1 MNTAQELRDI
11 EDAILEAGSA
21 QRTTQEAQRP
31 AQASL
36 HAPMAEP
43 IAIVGLSGFF
53 PGCQS
58 VDQFWQALDRDA
70 SLIEEIPPSRFDW
83 RTAGGRSRWGG
94 FIPDIAGFDPAFF
107 GIPPGE
113 AVTMDPR
120 QRLLLM
126 SAYQTLG
133 DAGYAP
139 RSLKR
144 SRTGVFVAIQDNEYL
159 KLLEAAGIDTGEWY
173 AQTSLLANRLSY
185 FFDFRG
191 ASEVVDAQCP
201 GAAVAIHRA
210 VSALRLGE
218 LDQALV
224 GAANLLL
231 TPEPFAL
238 LSESGQLS
246 PTDSVNSFGSRAQ
259 GHLRSEGVASV
270 LLKPL
275 SRALADND
283 HVYALIRS
291 TAVNYNGQGGAS
303 IAAPNLESHV
313 EVIKDCYRRASIDP
327 RHVRYIEAQG
337 MGNVLADL
345 VEWRAF
351 NRALGEL
358 AQQQRLTLEPGAC
371 RVSTVKPMMG
381 HMESASALG
390 ALFKVVR
397 SLESGVVHK
406 VAAFTDYHPEMEREG
421 EPCAI
426 AEQTAPW
433 LRTGGARLAGVHC
446 YGMGGIN
453 AHLLIEE
460 FEPVPRER
468 EPPRPALIV
477 LSARSEASLA
487 TMVREFLQHL
497 RENTDEQLGDIA
509 FTLQVGREELEHR
522 LAWVV
527 ASRQELIAR
536 LQTYLADPHPPAALA
551 VAKDELQELATR
563 WLKGGAVAWASLHEG
578 RHPKRVRLPVYPFDK
593 QPYWIGRERERA
605 GTRDI
610 KGSLVAMLGEAL
622 QLPPGAIDGARHL
635 YDFGIDSLL
644 GMKLLRGLARRFDIE
659 VQARDLIE
667 HPTIE
672 ALAAHLGRK
681 LPKQRNDVPGPSEN
695 AVLSEGQKGL
705 WALQQLAPAMS
716 AYNIPLCFHIAQ
728 PVDVGALKAAL
739 RRLLDE
745 HPMLASRFVEQGAS
759 LVREARRGAPVAF
772 EHEDIAGFDADRL
785 LARIASIV
793 RRPFDLAADVLVR
806 ARLLSRG
813 PRDHHLLITLHHIVF
828 DGGSFV
834 PVCRGL
840 FSAYQDI
847 LEGKA
852 AAAAAVED
860 LYPQFVAWERQML
873 AGAEGARHRAYWMG
887 QLTGSLPVM
896 SLFTDFPR
904 AASRPFAGQSHSV
917 RLDPVLSRRLRT
929 FARQQRMTLSTLFLA
944 LFKVVLHRYSGQDD
958 IVVGMAERG
967 RSQERFESAVGY
979 FINMLPIRTRD
990 VGSKPFADLLRE
1002 LQLTMA
1008 DALDHAAYPFA
1019 RMVRDLGIMPDDGIA
1034 PVFQVAFEYQNAFSN
1049 GDLLTFNR
1057 EFGEALGV
1065 TLMEEVGQEGEY
1077 ELVLEVREGA
1087 ADFLLNVKFNP
1098 TLFKSS
1104 TIAALAGH
1112 LMTAAEQAMAR
1123 PDRLSSELEVL
1134 PARERKLLIEDW
1146 NRTDTDYLKD
1156 QCVHQLFAQQV
1167 LRTPRAVALVCDEHQ
1182 LSYAELDARSTSL
1195 AKYLQRRGV
1204 LPEQIVAVCVERS
1217 LDMVVALLAVAKA
1230 GAAWLPLDPRFP
1242 AERLRFMLDDSRAS
1256 LVLTQSAIRP
1266 MLTDVAAISLDTEW
1280 DAVEERASG
1289 VDLREESD
1297 ASHLAY
1303 VIYTSG
1309 STGVP
1314 KGVMVEHRALTNF
1327 LCSMAKRP
1335 GLAAGDRL
1343 LAVTTYSFDIAALEL
1358 LLPLVRGGTCLIC
1371 PASRAG
1377 DADLLRQE
1385 IRQQRPT
1392 VMQATPSTWTMLFA
1406 SGWRNEERM
1415 KLLCGGEPLPPALKQ
1430 QFVASRSEAWNM
1442 FGPTETTIWSTVA
1455 SITGDDA
1462 EVSIGTPIANTQIHI
1477 LDRYGRLVPRG
1488 VPGEL
1493 CIGGDGLARG
1503 YLGNPALTAERF
1515 IANPFRPGTRLYRT
1529 GDLARWRE
1537 DGALEHLGRLD
1548 HQVKIRGH
1556 RVELEEIETRL
1567 DRHASVVQSVVV
1579 ARAQQGSQQLVAYYV
1594 AKGRPA
1600 TPVQLKEHLAR
1611 HLPDYMI
1618 PAFYVVLPELPLTAN
1633 GKTDRKALAARE
1645 PVVQRVV
1652 AAPVSDSRIEQ
1663 ALLGMWRTLLDIGS
1677 IDVDDRFFEL
1687 GGNSVTAVILARQ
1700 IGDRF
1705 GVEFR
1710 APDLFRYPTVRE
1722 IARLLA
1728 RPTAPRPAAA
1738 IPDVKERPR
1747 QGDGAPGYYRDS
1759 LAIVGI
1765 SCHLPG
1771 ARTPAQFWENLRQGK
1786 ESSTPLSLDELRRAG
1801 VSDEVLR
1808 DPNFVPLQYSMES
1821 KDLFDPAFFNIS
1833 PKNAVFMDPQFRV
1846 LLQHAWQAIEDAGY
1860 AAQSIPDTAV
1870 FMSASNGF
1878 YKTLLHTS
1886 GTVEPADEYAAWIA
1900 GQGGTIPTMV
1910 SYQLGFKGPSLSVH
1924 SNCSSSLVALYLAN
1938 QALQAGEARCAL
1950 VGAASLFPI
1959 PGAGHF
1965 HLPGMNLSSDG
1976 HCRTFDAAADGLV
1989 GGEGVAVVMLK
2000 KALDAIE
2007 DGDHIYALVRGVAV
2021 NNDGSDKAGFYA
2033 PSVAG
2038 QAAAIDKVLTATGI
2052 DPDSIGYVEAHGT
2065 GTRLGDPIEVMA
2077 LNEVYRRYTDRK
2089 QFCRIGSVKPNIGH
2103 LDTAAGLAGII
2114 KVALSLRHGEI
2125 PPSINYSTPNPDI
2138 DFASS
2143 AFSVADRLSPWPETG
2158 EPRRAAVSSFGI
2170 GGTNA
2175 HAVLEEY
2182 RAGEKATTGSEQL
2195 IVLSARTEEQLKTY
2209 ASRLLEHVRGAD
2221 GAQLD
2226 LQDMAFT
2233 LQTGRKP
2240 MAWRAVFQ
2248 ARTLDEIA
2256 GQLERF
2262 VAGVA
2267 AEGCFRGHV
2276 RPAGEAAPVAD
2287 KEDADHLVARWL
2299 SNGRL
2304 DKLAM
2309 AWAGGLEFDW
2319 SVLHRDGDARRI
2331 SLPTYP
2337 FAEERYWVEAGSPMV
2352 RASTNLLLAYPVW
2365 KHRPVEAASPPVYER
2380 RVRLEPKPS
2389 GATPPERYRSLC
2401 VQVFEALKPAV
2412 SELGVRTLFQVVYPG
2427 GEERSL
2433 YAGLAGLLK
2442 TARLENPGVV
2452 AQLIEA
2458 DAGDAAARLDENAR
2472 CPDDVDIRYEGRQ
2485 RLVLEWEMLPDTATP
2500 NAPWKEGGVYLL
2512 TGGVGAL
2519 ALIFAEEIAR
2529 QVSSATLVLA
2539 HRSDLAARW
2548 SARIDA
2554 LRSKGVAV
2562 VLRKCDLSRK
2572 DEVDAL
2578 VAEIVAAHG
2587 TIDGILHCAG
2597 MVRDNWI
2604 LKKPV
2609 AELETVLAAKVDG
2622 VVNLDRAAR
2631 DLDLDFFVSFSSA
2644 ATVHGSAGQADYCAA
2659 NAFLDA
2665 FTGHDGRA
2673 ITIDWPLWRDGGMR
2687 PDAASEQAMR
2697 EVTGLVPLSTSSG
2710 IQAFYRSLASG
2721 RARVLVLEGDSD
2733 AIPRWLAPGISPTVA
2748 TAGPET
2754 LSAGTIE
2761 SLKRL
2766 IAQAIRMPAERID
2779 PSEPLGTYGID
2790 SIAIV
2795 RLNQQ
2800 LEKIF
2805 GRLPKTLF
2813 FQFQTIEALVG
2824 YLLKHHGDGCAAWAG
2839 QDAVAPPMVMTP
2851 VARAVAPVVPA
2862 DDPIAIIGIAGRYP
2876 QADTLDAFWENL
2888 KAGRDCIGEIPPDR
2902 WPMDG
2907 FFEADPK
2914 KAAASGRSYSRWGGF
2929 LDDFADFDPLFF
2941 NISPKEA
2948 LAIDPQERLFLQCA
2962 WHALEDAGYTR
2973 DSLQELN
2980 RRNVGVFV
2988 GVTKTGF
2995 ELHGP
3000 ELWRQG
3006 KLTFPHTS
3014 FSSVANRVS
3023 YCLNLRGPSMPID
3036 TMCSASLTAIHE
3048 ACQHIRHGDCDMA
3061 IAGGVNLYLHPSS
3074 YVGLC
3079 SVYMLSKDGQCRSF
3093 GEGGNGFVPGEG
3105 VGAVLLKRLS
3115 QAVRDGDRIHA
3126 VVRASSV
3133 NHGGKT
3139 NGYTVPNPTAQAE
3152 LIAGCLRKAG
3162 IDAGSIGYVEAHGTG
3177 TELGDPIEVAGLTE
3191 AFRHDTNDNGFCALG
3206 SVKSNIGHLEAAAG
3220 IAGLTKIVLQ
3230 MRHAEIAPSL
3240 HARVLNPNIDFTDT
3254 PFVVQQELGPWR
3266 QGAEPRRAG
3275 LSSFGAGGANAH
3287 VVVEEYIAPE
3297 AHQPTREGP
3306 ALIVLSARTG
3316 ERLKQVAVDLLQ
3328 FLEREALPLHDI
3340 AYTLQVGREAFR
3352 ERLGVVA
3359 SSSAELKQKLAQF
3372 IERGGA
3378 PASDDRL
3385 LDRWMKGETV
3395 DWSALYPGEKPR
3407 RVGLPGYP
3415 FARQRL
3421 WFDDQPLSAPVPAD
3435 LLLLHPVWEAV
3446 AVGRETLPTTG
3457 AKVAI
3462 VGGTLE
3468 LQQAIRQDFPDA
3480 VVADESTLGTFG
3492 RLDHVVWIASR
3503 SDVLSLFRLI
3513 KALLAHDY
3521 GAREFGLT
3529 VITTQALE
3537 VYDLDP
3543 NDATQAAVHGLA
3555 GSLARE
3561 YPGWQVRALD
3571 VAADAPWPVPGMWG
3585 VAPLRGESHAWRGE
3599 WLRQKL
3605 VRIPSLP
3612 RSAEAYRHGGV
3623 YVVVGGAGALGEVW
3637 TRMMVRDHQARVVWL
3652 GRSPLHSTIQA
3663 KLDALGSLGPRPD
3676 YIQADARDVAAMA
3689 GALRSIKAK
3698 HGAIHGLIVSTLGP
3712 YDQGLAQMSEALFR
3726 DILSSKRDVAL
3737 CVADCFRDEPLDFIA
3752 YFSSMVA
3759 FGRPAG
3765 MAAYASACVFNDV
3778 FAHQLAR
3785 ERSGT
3790 VKVIDWGYWDAGG
3803 GGRISGALKSLV
3815 EHRGVQPIEAAQGLE
3830 ALEAALGAPFVQL
3843 AVTRTSKPDLVETYD
3858 GEEQVTLAPPSS
3870 GSCIDALVAWRPSE
3884 TVPKPGDA
3892 ADELN
3897 GWIARLLHAQ
3907 LKRVGQGARLAKYD
3921 RWWDESRNVLRQY
3934 GLNPDSAAAD
3944 ANDVWMGWRARKSY
3958 FLDHPE
3964 TRTLAVLVEDC
3975 LRELPGILSGHTLVT
3990 DILFPN
3996 GSMEKIEGLYKDNAV
4011 CDYFNSIVAGA
4022 VETYIARRVQDDP
4035 AARIRL
4041 IEIGAGTGGTT
4052 STILP
4057 RLKRWQRHIAEYCFT
4072 DLSRSF
4078 FNHARRRYG
4087 DDYPYLDYRLYDIE
4101 RPLAEQGIAVG
4112 TYDIAIATNVLH
4124 ATRRMRNTL
4133 RNAKAALSRNG
4144 LLILNEISDKTVFAS
4159 VLFGLIDGWSLAE
4172 DEQWRIP
4179 GSPGLYPAS
4188 WRSLLLQEGFTS
4200 VLFPAEPAHA
4210 LGQQIVVAESDGVIR
4225 QRVSARSP
4233 EPQPAPV
4240 VEVAPAGADED
4251 VQGAILDA
4259 LASSLSIDREA
4270 IELDVAFSDYG
4281 VDSILGV
4288 GFVQQVN
4295 KALGLALATTV
4306 LFDHSTVARLVR
4318 HIGVEH
4324 RPAIASNREP
4334 VPAPLPSSTDGI
4346 AVIGMSG
4353 QFPGAR
4359 NVEEFWRNMVGDV
4372 DPVVEL
4378 PERYLERQAFSP
4390 QKQPGKSYCKWGGI
4404 LETRDCF
4411 DPMFF
4416 NISPREAESMNPHQ
4430 RLILL
4435 ESWKALEDA
4444 GYNPK
4449 SLARSRTGV
4458 FVGCEPSA
4466 YVHETFT
4473 GASDAIVASRLSY
4486 FLDLNGPA
4494 FVVNTGCSS
4503 SGVALHLACE
4513 ALRNNEADLALAGGA
4528 FAVMGQTILVGLSQT
4543 EMLSRGGRCRSFDA
4557 DADGMVMSE
4566 GVGMVALKR
4575 LDQALADGDAI
4586 HGVIRASGT
4595 NQDGASNGITA
4606 PSGTAQQQLI
4616 ADVYRRHGIDP
4627 ERISYVE
4634 AHGTGTRLGDPVEA
4648 NALVKA
4654 FRQFTSKTGYCAVGS
4669 SKSHIGHTSAN
4680 AGVAGLIS
4688 ILLSLKHH
4696 RLPALRHFK
4705 TLNPLIEFEGS
4716 PFYPNTTLSD
4726 WRSTDGQ
4733 PLMAALNSFGHSGT
4747 NVHLV
4752 VEEYVGVGVARPA
4765 AADRPELIVVSA
4777 KDGERLPE
4785 ALGNLR
4791 AFICTTTASLA
4802 DIAYTLQA
4810 GREALEHRAAFVVRN
4825 LPELDRLLTSVLSG
4839 DPSSGDAWTGHV
4851 GPRRKPAAALTAN
4864 RRSLGELAAAW
4875 VQGADIDWASLA
4887 RTDKPRRLHVPTYP
4901 FAQERYWKPNGQAVS
4916 STAALLHPVVHR
4928 NVSTWGGLVFESCF
4942 TGDEFFFADHLVQG
4956 EKVLPGVVYLEM
4968 VRAALAHALGRG
4980 SQFEPVR
4987 FENIVWIAPLSPS
5000 TVTVAFEAPRAGAI
5014 AYRIS
5019 SPAGLHHQGLVRE
5032 APPVASPPL
5041 DLARLRSA
5049 IGRSVGAE
5057 TCYAALSN
5065 AGVQHGQ
5072 VFKALRAVHVGNGQV
5087 LAKLEVAEPD
5097 KAYVLH
5103 PALMDAALQATIALA
5118 LDVPGDRPVLLPFTL
5133 DALDVLGPCESVMWA
5148 WSRPGNGPE
5157 ALDIDLCTE
5166 AGEVRVRLSR
5176 LTSRAVSSKRS
5187 STDVTHFDGSEF
5199 FLKDH
5204 GGMLPAAVYL
5214 EMARAAAARQGGV
5227 VSALTNIVWPTPMMV
5242 GSEGGDL
5249 STSLRPDG
5257 AFSMTCGT
5265 TVHCQGR
5272 AIFDEAGASSGARDI
5287 PAIQARCRTVLDKAA
5302 CDALLRSTHGPSLLS
5317 IEHLRHNAD
5326 EALALLE
5333 LTVEQGDFHL
5343 PPSLLNG
5350 AILASVVWTLTGR
5363 PGADLPLPFSLDA
5376 LRISGR
5382 LPPRLYAHVR
5392 RVSSA
5397 AAREVVDTDLLDLD
5411 GRCVASL
5418 ERFTI
5423 LFKEASEGTVF
5434 AIPTWVNR
5442 PLTDVAV
5449 PMAAPT
5455 LVLAERDD
5463 ELQKAT
5469 LAKWP
5474 DASIE
5479 VLRGPDTQGN
5489 LLHLFERCK
5498 TAAMGPLLLLIPDGP
5513 QTAFHNGLVGL
5524 LKTLR
5529 LEQPRT
5535 AAKAIRNARLV
5546 SQIAAEMAPSDDV
5559 EIRYDNDGRRHVRTL
5574 SEIVLADA
5582 ASAFQP
5588 GDVVWITG
5596 GLGGIGRVVARHLGL
5611 AREARLILS
5620 GRSSLDADGQR
5631 FIDGLR
5637 RDGVEVMYL
5646 QVDVAEVPAV
5656 KAAVGEIERRFGRL
5670 QGIVHGAGTI
5680 EDDYIANKTA
5690 DQVERV
5696 LRPKVAGTL
5705 ALDDATRHLKPRY
5718 FILFSSIAG
5727 VRGNLGQADYAGAN
5741 AFLDGFAQWR
5751 NENVGRTISINW
5763 PLWRDGGMRMGAASE
5778 ELMRQATGMVAM
5790 DAESGARA
5798 LEQCLASDRAQVL
5811 VAYGDVARIRGRL
5824 LTSPEPSPRVVPDG
5838 SPDDD
5843 LRSRLASSVRAE
5855 LVRLVAE
5862 VQRIPPEKVSLQR
5875 DLSDYGFDSISF
5887 TEFANALNRT
5897 YALTLMP
5904 TLFFEIPDL
5913 EALADHLI
5921 AHHPRALLKKYAL
5934 AASAVVATPAKK
5946 LAPVA
5951 VPSQAIDGDAIA
5963 VIGMAGKFPGAAD
5976 PDELW
5981 RQLEANRDLIGE
5993 VPVNRWDWRE
6003 IYGDPHTEPG
6013 KTRVKWGGFVADA
6026 DCFDAAF
6033 FGISPAEA
6041 EAMDPQLRL
6050 FLETVWSALE
6060 DAGYPASA
6068 LSGSRTGVFAGVATA
6083 DYKELLAEARRNG
6096 VATSPAEPFPFMVA
6110 NRVSYQFNFHGP
6122 SEVVDTACSS
6132 SLIAVHRAIESLR
6145 HGNCDVA
6152 LAGGVNV
6159 MASPRI
6165 TIASSQAGMLSED
6178 GRCMTFD
6185 QRANGY
6191 VRSEGVAVLMLKP
6204 LGKAQVDGDRILGV
6218 IRASGENHGGRA
6230 ASPTAPNA
6238 AAQKQ
6243 LLVDV
6248 YSRAGIDP
6256 ATIGYIEAHGTGT
6269 SLGDPVEVNGLKAA
6283 FAELYRL
6290 RGLEIG
6296 PVHCALGSVKANIG
6310 HLEAAAGAAGLIKVL
6325 LMLRHRRIPGNP
6337 QLRTPNPYLQL
6348 DGTPF
6353 HLVTETGDWAEGATP
6368 RRAGVSSFGVGGS
6381 NAHVVVE
6388 EYLSPAST
6396 PTKPSPVLIVLSAKD
6411 EQRLRDQAGRLGRFI
6426 ADNRQTASLADLAYT
6441 LQIGREP
6448 MPCRLAFLATSLEE
6462 VVQGLLRAEVMRHD
6476 DGLQE
6481 LSADEDMAATFDAW
6495 IAKGKHDKLLDAWLK
6510 GFRFDWARLHGDAR
6524 PVRIGLPTYPFARER
6539 HWVPVGERIAAP
6551 KIPSDLRILQEVW
6564 SEESL
6569 AQGSG
6574 TAIETLLCIT
6584 SDREHRQAIARW
6596 AAEGGDRP
6604 RVIFEHAAGDARA
6617 DAVLYLQ
6624 PLADPTA
6631 IADSFRIV
6639 DLLQQRPR
6647 KLILS
6652 GVHANEVERCHLDSW
6667 IGFGRSLGLVLPDAE
6682 VAVVFRDGAS
6692 FAIDD
6697 WMRTLWAELQAPQLQ
6712 SAWYREGARLV
6723 TRTQEIDLPA
6733 DIGERPLR
6741 QGGVYLITG
6750 GCGGLGMICAEHLA
6764 RTYAAKLLLTG
6775 RSAPDDEIESK
6786 LRGLRELGGEAL
6798 YVPADVTDE
6807 TAMREAV
6814 RRARAWGR
6822 LDGVL
6827 HVSGIS
6833 GAASVLKAEAAG
6845 FKEVLAAKVEGTL
6858 VLERVLDRLD
6868 LDFVCY
6874 FSSSSAILGDFGSCD
6889 YAVANR
6895 FQTAYARGANR
6906 RIAINWPLWQGGG
6919 RGVGDAEQTR
6929 LYLESSGQRALT
6941 SSEGTRL
6948 FERLLAAGG
6957 SQYLVLTG
6965 AAPRPVPAAGDAS
6978 LEECVGRDLKQ
6989 EIHRL
6994 LKTRPEEI
7002 LPRRNFVDFGFDSI
7016 SLAEFSRVLSRFYA
7030 LEISPS
7036 VFFSHSTLQR
7046 LTTYFITEHRGAMES
7061 FYARHDTPAAPLAVP
7076 PAVAHA
7082 DPDEPIAIVGMSG
7095 RFPKARNVGELW
7107 QLLAEGVDAV
7117 EEIPSDRFDWRRYAD
7132 KTSSRWGGFI
7142 PGIAEFDP
7150 LFFEISPLEAER
7162 MDPRQRHLL
7171 QEAWL
7176 ALEDAGY
7183 GAAEIARQRIGMFV
7197 GVEEGSDYQRRQTE
7211 VSLTSTHN
7219 GVLASR
7225 LAYFLDLK
7233 GPVMAINT
7241 ACSSGLVAAHT
7252 ACQSLRQGEC
7262 DTAIAAGVNL
7272 MVAPEAYVGMTQ
7284 AGMLSPDG
7292 KCYVFDKR
7300 ANGMVPGEAVAVV
7313 VLKRL
7318 SRALADGDPIHAVIR
7333 GSGINYDGRTN
7344 GITAPSGASQTEL
7357 LRDVLARSRLD
7368 ARDIDY
7374 IVTHGTGTR
7383 LGDPVEINALYD
7395 AFKPGNDRQGY
7406 CALTSIKSNLGHTFA
7421 ASGLVSLIGL
7431 VQAMRHRTI
7440 PASLHCEQESDYIR
7454 WKESPFYVNKRAK
7467 PWVKEAGEPRIG
7479 AVSAF
7484 GISGTNAH
7492 MVVQE
7497 HVPEP
7502 GRNEGPT
7509 GAPCLLVLSARS
7521 ANALQ
7526 ERIAQTIA
7534 FLQSLEAAQLD
7545 LASVSHTLLQGRYH
7559 FEHRSAVVA
7568 RSLDEAVEAWRG
7580 SLDRRGMVGQEFTG
7594 EATVRRE
7601 IEALAREVS
7610 SAETLQTLADHY
7622 CQGYDI
7628 PWQGTSP
7635 RRVSLPGY
7643 PFSRK
7648 RYWLDDRT
7656 EAPQVRTV
7664 SAFSYPEMARA
7675 AAEKALGQ
7683 RVTALG
7689 NMVWGPPAQSS
7700 SPLSV
7705 RLHRADGD
7713 IAYSVG
7719 PEDSEGAC
7727 FHLGEIVVGPVAV
7740 DRPYPAGKAEVSTL
7754 IVPTTEQGAGVLFAP
7769 SLVEAAWRVAGGAL
7783 LPFALRRIESC
7794 APLPAQVTLHLMRKE
7809 GAAPGQRTV
7818 DMIFLDAEGRVCLRL
7833 LDFTGASREQ
7843 LIDLAV
7849 WG

>member
-11 EDAILEAGSA
+11 EEAILEAGAA

-31 AQASL
+31 AQAPL
-36 HAPMAEP
+36 HAPAAEP

-83 RTAGGRSRWGG
+83 RNGAGRSRWGG

-113 AVTMDPR
+113 AITMDPR

-210 VSALRLGE
+210 VNALRLGE

-246 PTDSVNSFGSRAQ
+246 PTSSVGSFGSRAQ

-313 EVIKDCYRRASIDP
+313 EVIKDCYRRAGIDP

-358 AQQQRLTLEPGAC
+358 AQQERLTLEPGAC

-397 SLESGVVHK
+397 SLKSGVVHK
-406 VAAFTDYHPEMEREG
+406 VADFTDYHPDMEREG

-433 LRTGGARLAGVHC
+433 PRIDGPRLAGVHC

-453 AHLLIEE
+453 AHLLVEE
-460 FEPVPRER
+460 FEPALRER
-468 EPPRPALIV
+468 KQPRPALIV

-487 TMVREFLQHL
+487 AMVRELHQHL
-497 RENTDEQLGDIA
+497 RENTEEQLGDIA

-527 ASRQELIAR
+527 ASRQELQGK
-536 LQTYLADPHPPAALA
+536 LENYLAGPRPPAALA
-551 VAKDELQELATR
+551 GGKNELQELATH
-563 WLKGGAVAWASLHEG
+563 WLEGGAVAWASLHEG
-578 RHPKRVRLPVYPFDK
+578 RHPKRVRLPAYPFDK
-593 QPYWIGRERERA
+593 QPYWIGGDRPSA

-610 KGSLVAMLGEAL
+610 EGSLVAMLGEAL
-622 QLPPGAIDGARHL
+622 QLAPGAIDCKRHL

-644 GMKLLRGLARRFDIE
+644 GMKLLRGLARRFDVE
-659 VQARDLIE
+659 VQARDLVE

-681 LPKQRNDVPGPSEN
+681 LPRQRSEGT
-695 AVLSEGQKGL
+695 APVESMALSEGQQGL
-705 WALQQLAPAMS
+705 WALQQLAPDMS

-728 PVDVGALKAAL
+728 PVDIAAL
-739 RRLLDE
+739 TAALHRLLDE
-745 HPMLASRFVEQGAS
+745 HPLLASRFVEQGAA
-759 LVREARRGAPVAF
+759 LARETRRNALIAF
-772 EHEDIAGFDADRL
+772 EHQDVAGFDVDRL
-785 LARIASIV
+785 HAHIASIA
-793 RRPFDLAADVLVR
+793 RKPFDLATDLPIR
-806 ARLLSRG
+806 AHLLSSG
-813 PRDHHLLITLHHIVF
+813 LRDHRLLITLHHIVF
-828 DGGSFV
+828 DGGSFL
-834 PVCRGL
+834 PVCRSL
-840 FSAYQDI
+840 FSAYREI
-847 LEGKA
+847 REGKA
-852 AAAAAVED
+852 SAAAVED

-873 AGAEGARHRAYWMG
+873 AGGEGARHRAYWMG
-887 QLTGSLPVM
+887 QLAGPLPVT
-896 SLFTDFPR
+896 SLFADFPR

-944 LFKVVLHRYSGQDD
+944 LFKVVLHRHSGEDD
-958 IVVGMAERG
+958 IIVGMAERG

-990 VGSKPFADLLRE
+990 VGSKPFAGLLRE

-1008 DALDHAAYPFA
+1008 DALDHEAYPFP

-1049 GDLLTFNR
+1049 GDLLAFNR

-1087 ADFLLNVKFNP
+1087 DDFLLNIKFNP

-1104 TIAALAGH
+1104 TISALAGH
-1112 LMTAAEQAMAR
+1112 LMTAAEQAMAE
-1123 PDRLSSELEVL
+1123 PDRLSSELDL
-1134 PARERKLLIEDW
+1134 IPARERKLLLEDW
-1146 NRTDTDYLKD
+1146 NRTGADYPKD
-1156 QCVHQLFAQQV
+1156 QCVHQLFAQQI
-1167 LRTPRAVALVCDEHQ
+1167 LRTPQAVAVVCDGQE

-1195 AKYLQRRGV
+1195 ANYLQHRGV
-1204 LPEQIVAVCVERS
+1204 QPEQIVAICVERS
-1217 LDMVVALLAVAKA
+1217 LEMVVALLAVAKA
-1230 GAAWLPLDPRFP
+1230 GAAWLPLDPQFP
-1242 AERLRFMLDDSRAS
+1242 AERLRFMLDDSRTS

-1280 DAVEERASG
+1280 DAIEERASG
-1289 VDLREESD
+1289 VDLRVQAN

-1314 KGVMVEHRALTNF
+1314 KGVMVEHRGLTNF

-1335 GLAAGDRL
+1335 GFTAGDRL

-1371 PASRAG
+1371 PTDRAG
-1377 DADLLRQE
+1377 DADLLRKE
-1385 IRQQRPT
+1385 IRQLRPT
-1392 VMQATPSTWTMLFA
+1392 IMQATPSTWTMLFA

-1430 QFVASRSEAWNM
+1430 QFVASGSEAWNM
-1442 FGPTETTIWSTVA
+1442 FGPTETTIWSTIAPVT
-1455 SITGDDA
+1455 SGDA
-1462 EVSIGTPIANTQIHI
+1462 GVSIGTPIANTRIHI
-1477 LDRYGRLVPRG
+1477 LDRFGRLAPLG

-1503 YLGNPALTAERF
+1503 YLGNPALTAEKF
-1515 IANPFRPGTRLYRT
+1515 IANPFEPGTRLYRT

-1537 DGALEHLGRLD
+1537 EGALEHLGRLD

-1556 RVELEEIETRL
+1556 RVELEEIETWL

-1579 ARAQQGSQQLVAYYV
+1579 SRAQQGSQQLVAYYV
-1594 AKGRPA
+1594 ARTRPA
-1600 TPVQLKEHLAR
+1600 TPQQLKEHLTP

-1618 PAFYVVLPELPLTAN
+1618 PALYVALPELPLTAN

-1645 PVVQRVV
+1645 PVVQRVE

-1663 ALLGMWRTLLDIGS
+1663 ELLAMWRTLLEVGS
-1677 IDVDDRFFEL
+1677 LGVDDRFFEL

-1710 APDLFRYPTVRE
+1710 APDLFKYPTVRE
-1722 IARLLA
+1722 VARLVA
-1728 RPTAPRPAAA
+1728 QPAMPRPVAVAPEA
-1738 IPDVKERPR
+1738 KERPR
-1747 QGDGAPGYYRDS
+1747 QAGGTPDYYRDS

-1771 ARTPAQFWENLRQGK
+1771 ARTPAQFWENLRQGR

-1801 VSDEVLR
+1801 VSDEVLN
-1808 DPNFVPLQYSMES
+1808 DPNFVPLQYSMDG

-1878 YKTLLHTS
+1878 YKTLLHNS
-1886 GTVEPADEYAAWIA
+1886 GKVDAADEYAAWIA

-1938 QALQAGEARCAL
+1938 QALRAGEARCAL

-1989 GGEGVAVVMLK
+1989 GGEGVAVVMVK

-2033 PSVAG
+2033 PSVTG

-2052 DPDSIGYVEAHGT
+2052 DPESIGYVEAHGT

-2103 LDTAAGLAGII
+2103 LDTAAGLAGLI

-2143 AFSVADRLSPWPETG
+2143 AFSVVDRLSPWPETG
-2158 EPRRAAVSSFGI
+2158 EPRRAALSSFGI

-2182 RAGEKATTGSEQL
+2182 RAGQNVRTESEQL
-2195 IVLSARTEEQLKTY
+2195 IVLSALTEDQLKVH
-2209 ASRLLEHVRGAD
+2209 AGRLLEHVRGVDRAR
-2221 GAQLD
+2221 LD
-2226 LQDMAFT
+2226 LRDMAFT

-2240 MAWRAVFQ
+2240 MAWRAAFQ
-2248 ARTLDEIA
+2248 ASTLDELA
-2256 GQLERF
+2256 SQLERF
-2262 VAGVA
+2262 ASGVAG
-2267 AEGCFRGHV
+2267 EGCVKGHV
-2276 RPAGEAAPVAD
+2276 RPAGESAPVAD
-2287 KEDADHLVARWL
+2287 REDADHLVARWL

-2304 DKLAM
+2304 DKLAT
-2309 AWAGGLEFDW
+2309 AWVGGLEFDW
-2319 SVLHRDGDARRI
+2319 STLHRDGDARRV

-2337 FAEERYWVEAGSPMV
+2337 FAEERYWVEAGTPVV
-2352 RASTNLLLAYPVW
+2352 RASTNLLLAHPVW
-2365 KHRPVEAASPPVYER
+2365 KHRPVETASPPVYGR

-2389 GATPPERYRSLC
+2389 GATQAERYRSLC
-2401 VQVFEALKPAV
+2401 VQVFEALKPIVA
-2412 SELGVRTLFQVVYPG
+2412 ELGVRTLFQVVYPG

-2452 AQLIEA
+2452 AQLIETAA
-2458 DAGDAAARLDENAR
+2458 DDIAATLDENAR
-2472 CPDDVDIRYEGRQ
+2472 CPDDIEIRYDGRQ
-2485 RLVLEWEMLPDTATP
+2485 RMVPEWETLPDTAVPGT
-2500 NAPWKEGGVYLL
+2500 PWKEGGVYLL
-2512 TGGVGAL
+2512 TGGAGAL
-2519 ALIFAEEIAR
+2519 GLIFAEEIAR
-2529 QVSSATLVLA
+2529 QVSRATLVLA
-2539 HRSDLAARW
+2539 HRSDLTARQ

-2554 LRSKGVAV
+2554 LRSKGVV
-2562 VLRKCDLSRK
+2562 VVARKCDVSRQ

-2578 VAEIVAAHG
+2578 VAEIVAAHR
-2587 TIDGILHCAG
+2587 TINGILHCAG
-2597 MVRDNWI
+2597 IVCDNWI
-2604 LKKPV
+2604 LKKTVP
-2609 AELETVLAAKVDG
+2609 ELKTVLAAKVDG
-2622 VVNLDRAAR
+2622 AVNLDRATR
-2631 DLDLDFFVSFSSA
+2631 VLDLDFFVAFSSA

-2659 NAFLDA
+2659 NAFLDE
-2665 FTGHDGRA
+2665 FTGYRGRA
-2673 ITIDWPLWRDGGMR
+2673 ITIGWPLWRDGGMR

-2697 EVTGLVPLSTSSG
+2697 EATGLMPLPTSSG
-2710 IQAFYRSLASG
+2710 MQAFYRSLASG
-2721 RARVLVLEGDSD
+2721 RARTLVLEGDSD
-2733 AIPRWLAPGISPTVA
+2733 AIRRWLMPSATPTVE
-2748 TAGPET
+2748 TSGPEILRT
-2754 LSAGTIE
+2754 ATTE
-2761 SLKRL
+2761 NLKGL
-2766 IAQAIRMPAERID
+2766 IAQAIRMPVERID
-2779 PSEPLGTYGID
+2779 PLEPLGTYGID

-2824 YLLKHHGDGCAAWAG
+2824 YLLQHHGDGCAAWTG
-2839 QDAVAPPMVMTP
+2839 QAADAPPVVVTSF
-2851 VARAVAPVVPA
+2851 ARAIAPPVST

-2876 QADTLDAFWENL
+2876 QADTLDAFWDNL
-2888 KAGRDCIGEIPPDR
+2888 KAGRDCIGEIPSDR
-2902 WPMDG
+2902 WAMDG
-2907 FFEADPK
+2907 FFEADAK
-2914 KAAASGRSYSRWGGF
+2914 KAAATGRSYSRWGGF
-2929 LDDFADFDPLFF
+2929 LDGFAEFDPLFF

-3079 SVYMLSKDGQCRSF
+3079 SVFMLSKDGQCRSF

-3105 VGAVLLKRLS
+3105 VGAILLKRLS
-3115 QAVRDGDRIHA
+3115 HAVRDGDRIHA
-3126 VVRASSV
+3126 VIRASSV

-3152 LIAGCLRKAG
+3152 LITDCLRKAG
-3162 IDAGSIGYVEAHGTG
+3162 IEASSIGYVEAHGTG

-3191 AFRHDTNDNGFCALG
+3191 AFRHDTSNNGFCVLG

-3230 MRHAEIAPSL
+3230 MRHGVIAPSL
-3240 HARVLNPNIDFTDT
+3240 HARTLNPNIDFADT

-3287 VVVEEYIAPE
+3287 VVIEEYVASEVRYPSREE
-3297 AHQPTREGP
+3297 A

-3316 ERLKQVAVDLLQ
+3316 ERLKQVAVDLLK
-3328 FLEREALPLHDI
+3328 FLERDTLPLHDI

-3352 ERLGVVA
+3352 ERLGFVA
-3359 SSSAELKQKLAQF
+3359 SSLAELKQKLTQF
-3372 IERGGA
+3372 VEREAA
-3378 PASDDRL
+3378 PASGDKF
-3385 LDRWMKGETV
+3385 LDRWVKGESV

-3421 WFDDQPLSAPVPAD
+3421 WVDDQLQLQPAPAD
-3435 LLLLHPVWEAV
+3435 LLLMRPVWDAV
-3446 AVGRETLPTTG
+3446 AVTGETWPAAH

-3462 VGGTLE
+3462 VGGMPDQ
-3468 LQQAIRQDFPDA
+3468 QQAIRRDFANA
-3480 VVADESTLGTFG
+3480 VVAEESTITTLG
-3492 RLDHVVWIASR
+3492 RLDHVVWLAS
-3503 SDVLSLFRLI
+3503 SDILSLFRLV
-3513 KALLAHDY
+3513 KTLLAQGY
-3521 GAREFGLT
+3521 GTREFGLT
-3529 VITTQALE
+3529 VITTQALA
-3537 VYDLDP
+3537 VHDRDP
-3543 NDATQAAVHGLA
+3543 NDATQAAIHGLA

-3561 YPGWQVRALD
+3561 YPAWQVRALD
-3571 VAADAPWPVPGMWG
+3571 VAADAPWPVPDLWR
-3585 VAPLRGESHAWRGE
+3585 VPPLRGESHAWRGE

-3605 VRIPSLP
+3605 VRLPSLL
-3612 RSAEAYRHGGV
+3612 RRVEIYRPAGV
-3623 YVVVGGAGALGEVW
+3623 YVVIGGAGALGEVW

-3652 GRSPLHSTIQA
+3652 GRSPLDAAIQA
-3663 KLDALGSLGPRPD
+3663 RLDTLGSLGPRPD
-3676 YIQADARDVAAMA
+3676 YIQADARDTGAMA
-3689 GALRSIKAK
+3689 DALRSIKAK

-3737 CVADCFRDEPLDFIA
+3737 CVADCFRNEPLDFIA
-3752 YFSSMVA
+3752 FFSSMAA

-3765 MAAYASACVFNDV
+3765 MAAYASACVFADA

-3785 ERSGT
+3785 ERPGT

-3803 GGRISGALKSLV
+3803 GVRISGALKSLV

-3830 ALEAALGAPFVQL
+3830 ALEATLGAPFVQL
-3843 AVTRTSKPDLVETYD
+3843 AVTRTSKPELVETYD
-3858 GEEQVTLAPPSS
+3858 GEEQVALSPPSS
-3870 GSCIDALVAWRPSE
+3870 RSCIDALVAWRPSE
-3884 TVPKPGDA
+3884 AAPKPGDA
-3892 ADELN
+3892 ANELN

-3907 LKRVGQGARLAKYD
+3907 LKSVGGGTRLAKYD
-3921 RWWDESRNVLRQY
+3921 RWWDESQNVLRQY
-3934 GLNPDSAAAD
+3934 GLSVGSASPDAGE
-3944 ANDVWMGWRARKSY
+3944 VWEGWRARKPY
-3958 FLDHPE
+3958 FLGHSE
-3964 TRTLAVLVEDC
+3964 TRTLAVLIEDC
-3975 LRELPGILSGHTLVT
+3975 LRELPGILSGRTLVT

-3996 GSMEKIEGLYKDNAV
+3996 GSMEKIEGLYKNNEI
-4011 CDYFNSIVAGA
+4011 CDYFNSVVAGA
-4022 VETYIARRVQDDP
+4022 IETYIERRVHDDP

-4057 RLKRWQRHIAEYCFT
+4057 RLKRWQRHIAEYCYT

-4087 DDYPYLDYRLYDIE
+4087 DDYPYLDYRLCDIE

-4112 TYDIAIATNVLH
+4112 SYDVAVATNVLH
-4124 ATRRMRNTL
+4124 ATRSMRNTL
-4133 RNAKAALSRNG
+4133 RNAKAALRDNG

-4172 DEQWRIP
+4172 DGQWRIP

-4210 LGQQIVVAESDGVIR
+4210 LGQQIVVAESDGLVR

-4240 VEVAPAGADED
+4240 VESAPDGTDED
-4251 VQGAILDA
+4251 VQGAILEA
-4259 LASSLSIDREA
+4259 LASSLSIDCEA

-4295 KALGLALATTV
+4295 KALGLSLATTV
-4306 LFDHSTVARLVR
+4306 LFDHSTVARLAR
-4318 HIGVEH
+4318 HIGAEH
-4324 RPAIASNREP
+4324 RPVVASRRDPE
-4334 VPAPLPSSTDGI
+4334 PAPVPSSTDGI

-4430 RLILL
+4430 RLVLL

-4616 ADVYRRHGIDP
+4616 ADVYRRHRIDP

-4696 RLPALRHFK
+4696 RLPALRYFK
-4705 TLNPLIEFEGS
+4705 TLNPLIQFEGS
-4716 PFYPNTTLSD
+4716 PFYPNTVLSD

-4752 VEEYVGVGVARPA
+4752 VEEHVGATDVTPA
-4765 AADRPELIVVSA
+4765 ETGRPELIVVSA
-4777 KDGERLPE
+4777 KDEERLPE

-4791 AFICTTTASLA
+4791 TFIRTTTASLA
-4802 DIAYTLQA
+4802 DIAYTLQT
-4810 GREALEHRAAFVVRN
+4810 GREALEHRAAFVVQS
-4825 LPELDRLLTSVLSG
+4825 LAELDRLLTSVLSG
-4839 DPSSGDAWTGHV
+4839 DASGQGVWTGHV
-4851 GPRRKPAAALTAN
+4851 GPRRKPAPAVAASG
-4864 RRSLGELAAAW
+4864 RSVSELAAAW

-4887 RTDKPRRLHVPTYP
+4887 HTGKSRRLHLPTYP
-4901 FAQERYWKPNGQAVS
+4901 FARERYWKPQGQPAGS
-4916 STAALLHPVVHR
+4916 AEAILHPLVHH
-4928 NVSTWGGLVFESCF
+4928 NVSTLNGLAFESNF
-4942 TGDEFFFADHLVQG
+4942 TGAEFFFADHLVQG
-4956 EKVLPGVVYLEM
+4956 EKVLPGVAYLEM
-4968 VRAALAHALGRG
+4968 ARAALAHAQGRG

-4987 FENIVWIAPLSPS
+4987 LENIVWTAPLSPS
-5000 TVTVAFEAPRAGAI
+5000 AVTIAFEAPRAGAI

-5019 SPAGLHHQGLVRE
+5019 SNAGLHHQGLLRE
-5032 APPVASPPL
+5032 APPVAPPPL
-5041 DLARLRSA
+5041 DLPKLRSA
-5049 IGRSVGAE
+5049 IGRTVDAE
-5057 TCYAALSN
+5057 ACYAALAD
-5065 AGVQHGQ
+5065 AGVRHGPI
-5072 VFKALRAVHVGNGQV
+5072 FKALRTIHVGSGQV
-5087 LAKLEVAEPD
+5087 LAKLMVEPD
-5097 KAYVLH
+5097 AAYVLH
-5103 PALMDAALQATIALA
+5103 PALMDAALQATVALA
-5118 LDVPGDRPVLLPFTL
+5118 LDAPGDRPVLLPFAL
-5133 DALDVLGPCESVMWA
+5133 DALDVLGLCEPVMWA
-5148 WSRPGNGPE
+5148 WIRLGNGPQK
-5157 ALDIDLCTE
+5157 LDIDLCTE
-5166 AGEVRVRLSR
+5166 AGEVRVHLSG
-5176 LTSRAVSSKRS
+5176 LTSRALSPRQSGC
-5187 STDVTHFDGSEF
+5187 DVAHFYGSEF

-5214 EMARAAAARQGGV
+5214 ELARAAAARQGSGV

-5242 GSEGGDL
+5242 GAEGGDL
-5249 STSLRPDG
+5249 ATSLRPDG
-5257 AFSMTCGT
+5257 AFAMTSGS
-5265 TVHCQGR
+5265 VLHCQGR
-5272 AIFDEAGASSGARDI
+5272 AILDEAVSPDARAI
-5287 PAIQARCRTVLDKAA
+5287 HAIQSRCGTVLDKAA
-5302 CDALLRSTHGPSLLS
+5302 CDALLHSTHGPSLLS
-5317 IEHLRHNAD
+5317 IEHLRHNGD

-5333 LTVEQGDFHL
+5333 LPVEQGDFHL
-5343 PPSLLNG
+5343 HPSLLNG
-5350 AILASVVWTLTGR
+5350 AILASVVWTLTSR
-5363 PGADLPLPFSLDA
+5363 PGAELPWPFSLEA
-5376 LRISGR
+5376 LRIFGKLPSR
-5382 LPPRLYAHVR
+5382 LFAHVR
-5392 RVSSA
+5392 RHSSA
-5397 AAREVVDTDLLDLD
+5397 AAREVVDIDLLDPD
-5411 GRCVASL
+5411 GRCVASF

-5434 AIPTWVNR
+5434 ATPAWVDR
-5442 PLTDVAV
+5442 PLVSAPGIV
-5449 PMAAPT
+5449 AAPT
-5455 LVLAERDD
+5455 VVLAERD
-5463 ELQKAT
+5463 EALRGEM

-5474 DASIE
+5474 GAHIE
-5479 VLRGPDTQGN
+5479 VLRGPDAEGN
-5489 LLHLFERCK
+5489 LLDLFERCQK
-5498 TAAMGPLLLLIPDGP
+5498 AATGPLLLLIPEGR
-5513 QTAFHNGLVGL
+5513 QAALHNGLVAL

-5535 AAKAIRNARLV
+5535 AAKVIRNARLV

-5559 EIRYDNDGRRHVRTL
+5559 EIRYDNDGRRQVRTL
-5574 SEIVLADA
+5574 SEIALADT

-5611 AREARLILS
+5611 ARKARLILS
-5620 GRSSLDADGQR
+5620 GRSSPDADGQR
-5631 FIDGLR
+5631 FLDGLGQ
-5637 RDGVEVMYL
+5637 DGVEVTYL
-5646 QVDVAEVPAV
+5646 QVDVAEPSTV
-5656 KAAVGEIERRFGRL
+5656 KAAVAEIERRLGGL
-5670 QGIVHGAGTI
+5670 QGIIHSAGTI
-5680 EDDYIANKTA
+5680 ADDYVSNKTA
-5690 DQVERV
+5690 DQVARV
-5696 LRPKVAGTL
+5696 LRPKVAG
-5705 ALDDATRHLKPRY
+5705 ALMLDEATRHLNPKY
-5718 FILFSSIAG
+5718 FVLFSSIAG
-5727 VRGNLGQADYAGAN
+5727 VQGNLGQADYASAN

-5751 NENVGRTISINW
+5751 NANVGRTISIDW
-5763 PLWRDGGMRMGAASE
+5763 PLWRDGGMRMGAANA
-5778 ELMRQATGMVAM
+5778 ELMRQATGMLAM
-5790 DAESGARA
+5790 DAESGLRA
-5798 LEQCLASDRAQVL
+5798 LERCVASDRAQVL
-5811 VAYGDVARIRGRL
+5811 VAYGDTARIRERL
-5824 LTSPEPSPRVVPDG
+5824 LSSPAPSSSVEPDVLH
-5838 SPDDD
+5838 DD
-5843 LRSRLASSVRAE
+5843 LGRKLASSVRTE

-5862 VQRIPPEKVSLQR
+5862 VQRIRPEKVSLQR

-5913 EALADHLI
+5913 EALAEHLI
-5921 AHHPRALLKKYAL
+5921 TLHPQALLKKYSL
-5934 AASAVVATPAKK
+5934 ATPPIVATPARKV
-5946 LAPVA
+5946 APV
-5951 VPSQAIDGDAIA
+5951 VVSPTTIDNDAIA

-5981 RQLEANRDLIGE
+5981 RQLDANRDLISE
-5993 VPVNRWDWRE
+5993 VPATRWDWRE
-6003 IYGDPHTEPG
+6003 IYGDPHAEPG
-6013 KTRVKWGGFVADA
+6013 KTRVKWGGFVVDA

-6060 DAGYPASA
+6060 DAGYAASA

-6083 DYKELLAEARRNG
+6083 DYKELWAEARRNG
-6096 VATSPAEPFPFMVA
+6096 LATSPAEPFPFMVA

-6132 SLIAVHRAIESLR
+6132 SLIAIHRAIESLR

-6165 TIASSQAGMLSED
+6165 TIASSQAGILSED

-6185 QRANGY
+6185 HRANGY
-6191 VRSEGVAVLMLKP
+6191 VRSEGVAVVMLKP
-6204 LGKAQVDGDRILGV
+6204 IGKALADGDRILGV

-6256 ATIGYIEAHGTGT
+6256 TTIGYIEAHGTGT

-6290 RGLEIG
+6290 GGLEIG

-6337 QLRTPNPYLQL
+6337 QLKTPNPYLQL

-6353 HLVTETGDWAEGATP
+6353 HLVAETRDWAEGVTP

-6388 EYLSPAST
+6388 EYRAPASA
-6396 PTKPSPVLIVLSAKD
+6396 PSKSSPVLIVLSAKD
-6411 EQRLRDQAGRLGRFI
+6411 EERLRDQASRLARFI
-6426 ADNRQTASLADLAYT
+6426 TDKSQEVSLADLAYT
-6441 LQIGREP
+6441 LQVGREA
-6448 MPCRLAFLATSLEE
+6448 MSCRLAFLAASLDE
-6462 VVQGLLRAEVMRHD
+6462 VEHGLLHAEVTQHD
-6476 DGLQE
+6476 DRLQE
-6481 LSADEDMAATFDAW
+6481 ISADEDMAATFDAW

-6510 GFRFDWARLHGDAR
+6510 GFRFDWNRLYDGPKPA
-6524 PVRIGLPTYPFARER
+6524 RIGLPTYPFARER
-6539 HWVPVGERIAAP
+6539 HWVPVGERIAVP
-6551 KIPSDLRILQEVW
+6551 KAPSDLRILQEIW
-6564 SEESL
+6564 SEEPL

-6574 TAIETLLCIT
+6574 QAIETLLCVT

-6604 RVIFEHAAGDARA
+6604 RVIFEQVAGDARA
-6617 DAVLYLQ
+6617 DAVLYLE
-6624 PLADPTA
+6624 PLADPA
-6631 IADSFRIV
+6631 AVADSFRIV
-6639 DLLQQRPR
+6639 DLLKQKPR

-6667 IGFGRSLGLVLPDAE
+6667 VGFGRSLGLVLPDTE

-6692 FAIDD
+6692 FAIGD
-6697 WMRTLWAELQAPQLQ
+6697 WMRTLWAELQAPRLQ
-6712 SAWYREGARLV
+6712 SAWYRGGKRHV
-6723 TRTQEIDLPA
+6723 TRTLEIDLPA
-6733 DIGERPLR
+6733 GGERPLR

-6750 GCGGLGMICAEHLA
+6750 GCGGLGMIFAEHLA
-6764 RTYAAKLLLTG
+6764 RTYAAKLMLTG
-6775 RSAPDDEIESK
+6775 RSAPDDGIEAK
-6786 LRGLRELGGEAL
+6786 LRRLRELGGEAL
-6798 YVPADVTDE
+6798 YVPADVADQ

-6814 RRARAWGR
+6814 RQAQAWGR

-6827 HVSGIS
+6827 HVAGIS
-6833 GAASVLKAEAAG
+6833 GAASVLQAEAAG
-6845 FKEVLAAKVEGTL
+6845 FKQVLGAKVEGTL
-6858 VLERVLDRLD
+6858 VLERVLTGLD

-6895 FQTAYARGANR
+6895 FQTAYARSGDR
-6906 RIAINWPLWQGGG
+6906 RIAINWPLWQDGG
-6919 RGVGDAEQTR
+6919 RSVGDAEQTR

-6941 SSEGTRL
+6941 SSEGIRL
-6948 FERLLAAGG
+6948 FERLLVAGG
-6957 SQYLVLTG
+6957 SQYLLLTG
-6965 AAPRPVPAAGDAS
+6965 TAPRPGPMAGDAS
-6978 LEECVGRDLKQ
+6978 LEECVSRDLKQ

-7046 LTTYFITEHRGAMES
+7046 LTTYFLTEHRAAMEA
-7061 FYARHDTPAAPLAVP
+7061 FYARRDTPAVPLPASPVFVP
-7076 PAVAHA
+7076 PVAAA

-7095 RFPKARNVGELW
+7095 RFPKARNVDELW

-7117 EEIPSDRFDWRRYAD
+7117 EEVPADRFDWRRYAD
-7132 KTSSRWGGFI
+7132 KISSRWGGFI

-7197 GVEEGSDYQRRQTE
+7197 GVEEGSDYQRRQSE
-7211 VSLTSTHN
+7211 ISLTSTHN

-7262 DTAIAAGVNL
+7262 DAAIAAGVNL

-7357 LRDVLARSRLD
+7357 LRDVLARSRLGPQ
-7368 ARDIDY
+7368 DIDY

-7406 CALTSIKSNLGHTFA
+7406 CALTSTKSNLGHTFA

-7440 PASLHCEQESDYIR
+7440 PASLHCEQESNYIQ
-7454 WKESPFYVNKRAK
+7454 WKASPFYVNKRAK
-7467 PWVKEAGEPRIG
+7467 PWVANADRPRIG

-7492 MVVQE
+7492 MIVQE
-7497 HVPEP
+7497 HVREP
-7502 GRNEGPT
+7502 VRGEDKAE
-7509 GAPCLLVLSARS
+7509 APCLLVLSAKNAR
-7521 ANALQ
+7521 ALQ
-7526 ERIAQTIA
+7526 EKIVQTIT
-7534 FLQSLEAAQLD
+7534 FLQSREAARLD
-7545 LASVSHTLLQGRYH
+7545 LASVSHTLLQGRHH

-7568 RSLDEAVEAWRG
+7568 RSLDEAVEAWRS
-7580 SLDRRGMVGQEFTG
+7580 SLDRRGVMAWTFTG

-7601 IEALAREVS
+7601 IEALARR
-7610 SAETLQTLADHY
+7610 APNQETLRALADRY

-7628 PWQGTSP
+7628 SWQGIAP
-7635 RRVSLPGY
+7635 CRVSLPGY

-7648 RYWLDDRT
+7648 RYWLEDRA
-7656 EAPQVRTV
+7656 EAPPVRTI
-7664 SAFSYPEMARA
+7664 SGFSYPEMARIV
-7675 AAEKALGQ
+7675 AERALGQ

-7689 NMVWGPPAQSS
+7689 NMVWGLPAPSS
-7700 SPLSV
+7700 WALSV
-7705 RLHRADGD
+7705 RLHRADED

-7719 PEDSEGAC
+7719 PENREGAC
-7727 FHLGEIVVGPVAV
+7727 FHLGEVVAGTAAV
-7740 DRPYPAGKAEVSTL
+7740 ERPQPPGKADVSTL
-7754 IVPTTEQGAGVLFAP
+7754 NVPDTERGAGVLFAP
-7769 SLVEAAWRVAGGAL
+7769 SLIEAAWRIVGGGL
-7783 LPFALRRIESC
+7783 LPFSLRRIETF
-7794 APLPAQVTLHLMRKE
+7794 APLPEQVTLHLVRKE

-7818 DMIFLDAEGRVCLRL
+7818 DMTFLDAEGTACLRL
-7833 LDFTGASREQ
+7833 LDFTGAPREQ
-7843 LIDLAV
+7843 LIDLASSD
-7849 WG
+7849 

>member
-11 EDAILEAGSA
+11 EDAILEAGAA
-21 QRTTQEAQRP
+21 QRTIQDAHPPAEAPQ
-31 AQASL
+31 
-36 HAPMAEP
+36 HAPALEP
-43 IAIVGLSGFF
+43 VAIVGLSGCF

-70 SLIEEIPPSRFDW
+70 SLVEEIPPSRFDW
-83 RTAGGRSRWGG
+83 RTAGSRSRWGG
-94 FIPDIAGFDPAFF
+94 FIPDIAGFEPAFF

-210 VSALRLGE
+210 VNALHLGE

-246 PTDSVNSFGSRAQ
+246 PTSSVNSFGSGAQ

-313 EVIKDCYRRASIDP
+313 EVIKDCYGRARIDP
-327 RHVRYIEAQG
+327 RRVRYIEAQG

-345 VEWRAF
+345 VEWQAF

-358 AQQQRLTLEPGAC
+358 AHQERLVLEPGTC

-397 SLESGVVHK
+397 SLESGLIHK
-406 VAAFTDYHPEMEREG
+406 VANFTDYHPDMERAG

-433 LRTGGARLAGVHC
+433 PRTDGPRLAGVHC

-460 FEPVPRER
+460 FEPAPRGR
-468 EPPRPALIV
+468 EQPRPALIV

-487 TMVREFLQHL
+487 TMVRELHQHV
-497 RENTDEQLGDIA
+497 RENTNEQLGDIA

-527 ASRQELIAR
+527 ASRQELTAR
-536 LQTYLADPHPPAALA
+536 LQNHLADPRPPATIA
-551 VAKDELQELATR
+551 VAKDELHELAAH

-578 RHPKRVRLPVYPFDK
+578 RYPRRVRLPVYPFDK
-593 QPYWIGRERERA
+593 QPYWIGRDRPSA
-605 GTRDI
+605 GARDI
-610 KGSLVAMLGEAL
+610 RSGLVALLSEAL
-622 QLPPGAIDGARHL
+622 QLAPGAIDCGRHL

-644 GMKLLRGLARRFDIE
+644 GMKLLRGLARRFGVE
-659 VQARDLIE
+659 VQARDLVE

-681 LPKQRNDVPGPSEN
+681 LPRQGSEVPAPAEST
-695 AVLSEGQKGL
+695 ALSEGQTGL
-705 WALQQLAPAMS
+705 WALQQLAPEMS

-728 PVDVGALKAAL
+728 PVDVVALTAAV
-739 RRLLDE
+739 RRLLEE
-745 HPMLASRFVEQGAS
+745 HPLLASRFVE
-759 LVREARRGAPVAF
+759 RGATLARETRPDAPIAF
-772 EHEDIAGFDADRL
+772 EHQDVAGLDADRL
-785 LARIASIV
+785 RAHIASIT
-793 RRPFDLAADVLVR
+793 RKPFDLAADPLVR
-806 ARLLSRG
+806 VHLLSRG
-813 PRDHHLLITLHHIVF
+813 PRDHRLLITLHHIVF
-828 DGGSFV
+828 DGGSFL

-840 FSAYQDI
+840 FSAYRDI
-847 LEGKA
+847 RDGKT
-852 AAAAAVED
+852 AVAVFED

-873 AGAEGARHRAYWMG
+873 AGDEGARHRAYWTG
-887 QLTGSLPVM
+887 QLAGPLPAM

-904 AASRPFAGQSHSV
+904 AASQPFAGQSQSV
-917 RLDPVLSRRLRT
+917 RLDPALSRRLRA

-967 RSQERFESAVGY
+967 RSQERFESTVGY

-990 VGSKPFADLLRE
+990 VGSKPFAGLLRE

-1008 DALDHAAYPFA
+1008 DAMDHAAYPFP
-1019 RMVRDLGIMPDDGIA
+1019 RMVRDLGIVPDQGIA

-1049 GDLLTFNR
+1049 GDLPAFNR
-1057 EFGEALGV
+1057 ELGDALGV

-1087 ADFLLNVKFNP
+1087 DDFLLNLKFNP
-1098 TLFKSS
+1098 TLFKPS

-1112 LMTAAEQAMAR
+1112 LTTVAEQAMAE
-1123 PDRLSSELEVL
+1123 PDRLSSELDL
-1134 PARERKLLIEDW
+1134 IPMRERKLLLEDW
-1146 NRTDTDYLKD
+1146 NRTDADYPKD
-1156 QCVHQLFAQQV
+1156 QCVHQLFAQQA
-1167 LRTPRAVALVCDEHQ
+1167 LRTPQATAVACGGRQ

-1195 AKYLQRRGV
+1195 AKYLQHRGV
-1204 LPEQIVAVCVERS
+1204 QPEQIVAVCIERS
-1217 LDMVVALLAVAKA
+1217 LEMVVALLAIAKA

-1242 AERLRFMLDDSRAS
+1242 ADRLRFMLGDSRAS
-1256 LVLTQSAIRP
+1256 LVLTQSVLRP
-1266 MLTDVAAISLDTEW
+1266 MLADVAAISLDTEW
-1280 DAVEERASG
+1280 DAVEKRVAS
-1289 VDLREESD
+1289 VDLRPEAN

-1309 STGVP
+1309 STGTP

-1335 GLAAGDRL
+1335 GLAVGDRL

-1371 PASRAG
+1371 PADRAA
-1377 DADLLRQE
+1377 DVDLLRQE
-1385 IRQQRPT
+1385 IRQLGPT
-1392 VMQATPSTWTMLFA
+1392 MMQATPSTWTMLFA

-1430 QFVASRSEAWNM
+1430 QFVASGSEAWNM
-1442 FGPTETTIWSTVA
+1442 FGPTETTIWSTA
-1455 SITGDDA
+1455 APIDDGDA
-1462 EVSIGTPIANTQIHI
+1462 GVSIGTPIANTQIHI
-1477 LDRYGRLVPRG
+1477 LDRYGRLAPLG
-1488 VPGEL
+1488 VAGEL

-1503 YLGNPALTAERF
+1503 YLGNPALTAEKF
-1515 IANPFRPGTRLYRT
+1515 IANPFEPGTRLYRT

-1537 DGALEHLGRLD
+1537 DGTLEHLGRLD

-1556 RVELEEIETRL
+1556 RVELEEIETWL
-1567 DRHASVVQSVVV
+1567 DRHASVGQSVVV

-1594 AKGRPA
+1594 AKARPA
-1600 TPVQLKEHLAR
+1600 TPAQLREHLAR
-1611 HLPDYMI
+1611 HLPDYMV
-1618 PAFYVVLPELPLTAN
+1618 PALYVPLAELPLTAN

-1645 PVVQRVV
+1645 PVVQRMET
-1652 AAPVSDSRIEQ
+1652 APVSDSRVEQ
-1663 ALLGMWRTLLDIGS
+1663 ELLAMWRVLLDIGS
-1677 IDVDDRFFEL
+1677 IGVDDRFFEL

-1705 GVEFR
+1705 GIDIR
-1710 APDLFRYPTVRE
+1710 APDLFKYPTVRE
-1722 IARLLA
+1722 VARLVT
-1728 RPTAPRPAAA
+1728 RPATSRPAAPA
-1738 IPDVKERPR
+1738 PEAKERLW
-1747 QGDGAPGYYRDS
+1747 QGGGAPGYYRDS

-1771 ARTPAQFWENLRQGK
+1771 ARTLAQFWENLRQGK
-1786 ESSTPLSLDELRRAG
+1786 ESSTPLSHDELRRAG
-1801 VSDEVLR
+1801 VSDEVLN
-1808 DPNFVPLQYSMES
+1808 DPNFVPLQYSMEG

-1878 YKTLLHTS
+1878 YKTLLHNS
-1886 GTVEPADEYAAWIA
+1886 GTVDSADEYAAWIA

-1938 QALQAGEARCAL
+1938 LALQGGEARCAL

-1965 HLPGMNLSSDG
+1965 HQPGMNLSSDG

-1989 GGEGVAVVMLK
+1989 GGEGVAVVMVK

-2052 DPDSIGYVEAHGT
+2052 DPESIGYVEAHGT

-2077 LNEVYRRYTDRK
+2077 LDEVYRRYTHK
-2089 QFCRIGSVKPNIGH
+2089 TQFCRIGSVKPNIGH
-2103 LDTAAGLAGII
+2103 LDTAAGLAGLI

-2143 AFSVADRLSPWPETG
+2143 AFSVVERLSTWPETG
-2158 EPRRAAVSSFGI
+2158 APRRAAVSSFGI

-2182 RAGEKATTGSEQL
+2182 RVGANATTGGEQL

-2209 ASRLLEHVRGAD
+2209 AGRLLEHVRGVDRAR
-2221 GAQLD
+2221 LD
-2226 LQDMAFT
+2226 LGDMAFT

-2240 MAWRAVFQ
+2240 MAWRAAFQ
-2248 ARTLDEIA
+2248 ARTLAELSDR
-2256 GQLERF
+2256 LERF
-2262 VAGVA
+2262 IAGGA
-2267 AEGCFRGHV
+2267 AEGCFRAHV

-2287 KEDADHLVARWL
+2287 RDDADHLVARWL
-2299 SNGRL
+2299 AQSRL
-2304 DKLAM
+2304 DKLAI
-2309 AWAGGLEFDW
+2309 AWVGGLEFDW
-2319 SVLHRDGDARRI
+2319 SVLHRDGEARRI

-2337 FAEERYWVEAGSPMV
+2337 FAEERYWVEAGTPV
-2352 RASTNLLLAYPVW
+2352 ARAGTKLLLAHPVW
-2365 KHRPVEAASPPVYER
+2365 KHRPVEAVPLPPYER

-2389 GATPPERYRSLC
+2389 GATEAERYRSLC
-2401 VQVFEALKPAV
+2401 VQVFEALKPVV
-2412 SELGVRTLFQVVYPG
+2412 SELGVRTLLQVAHPG
-2427 GEERSL
+2427 GEERGL

-2442 TARLENPGVV
+2442 TARLENPGIVT
-2452 AQLIEA
+2452 QLIEIG
-2458 DAGDAAARLDENAR
+2458 AGDIAAALDESAR
-2472 CPDDVDIRYEGRQ
+2472 CPDDVEVRYEGRQ
-2485 RLVLEWEMLPDTATP
+2485 RLVPTWEASPDTTMP
-2500 NAPWKEGGVYLL
+2500 EAPWKEGGVYLL
-2512 TGGVGAL
+2512 TGGAGAL
-2519 ALIFAEEIAR
+2519 GLIFAEEIAR
-2529 QVSSATLVLA
+2529 QVSSATLVLV
-2539 HRSDLAARW
+2539 HRSDPAARQ

-2562 VLRKCDLSRK
+2562 LTRKCDVSRR

-2587 TIDGILHCAG
+2587 TISGILHCAG
-2597 MVRDNWI
+2597 IVRDNWI
-2604 LKKPV
+2604 LKKTV
-2609 AELETVLAAKVDG
+2609 AELEAVLAAKVDG
-2622 VVNLDRAAR
+2622 AVNLDRATR
-2631 DLDLDFFVSFSSA
+2631 GLDLDFFVSFSSA
-2644 ATVHGSAGQADYCAA
+2644 ATVHGSGGQADYCAA
-2659 NAFLDA
+2659 NAFLDE
-2665 FTGHDGRA
+2665 FTGHTGRA

-2697 EVTGLVPLSTSSG
+2697 EATGLAPLSTSSG
-2710 IQAFYRSLASG
+2710 IQAFYCSLASG
-2721 RARVLVLEGDSD
+2721 RARTLVLEGDAD
-2733 AIPRWLAPGISPTVA
+2733 AMRRWLAPGAMPKA
-2748 TAGPET
+2748 EAAGPET
-2754 LSAGTIE
+2754 LRAATTE
-2761 SLKRL
+2761 RLKRL
-2766 IAQAIRMPAERID
+2766 VAQVIRMPAERID

-2800 LEKIF
+2800 LEKIL
-2805 GRLPKTLF
+2805 GRIPKTLF
-2813 FQFQTIEALVG
+2813 FQFQTVEALVG
-2824 YLLKHHGDGCAAWAG
+2824 YLLQHHGDGCAAWTG
-2839 QDAVAPPMVMTP
+2839 QDAIAAPVVATP
-2851 VARAVAPVVPA
+2851 VARATAPAAMA

-2876 QADTLDAFWENL
+2876 RADTLDAFWENL
-2888 KAGRDCIGEIPPDR
+2888 KAGRDCIGEIPSER
-2902 WPMDG
+2902 WSMDG

-2914 KAAASGRSYSRWGGF
+2914 KAAATGRSYSRWGGF
-2929 LDDFADFDPLFF
+2929 LDGFADFDPLFF
-2941 NISPKEA
+2941 NIAPKEA

-2973 DSLQELN
+2973 DSLQALN

-3006 KLTFPHTS
+3006 KMTFPHTS

-3048 ACQHIRHGDCDMA
+3048 ACQHIRHGDCEMA

-3079 SVYMLSKDGQCRSF
+3079 SVFMLSKDGQCRSF
-3093 GEGGNGFVPGEG
+3093 GDGGNGFVPGEG

-3126 VVRASSV
+3126 VIRASSV

-3152 LIAGCLRKAG
+3152 LIADCLRKAG
-3162 IDAGSIGYVEAHGTG
+3162 IDAGSVGYVEAHGTG

-3230 MRHAEIAPSL
+3230 MRHGEIVPSL
-3240 HARVLNPNIDFTDT
+3240 HARALNPNIDFAGT
-3254 PFVVQQELGPWR
+3254 PFVVQQEPAPWR
-3266 QGAEPRRAG
+3266 QGAGPRRAG

-3297 AHQPTREGP
+3297 ARQAPRDGA
-3306 ALIVLSARTG
+3306 ALLVLSARTG
-3316 ERLKQVAVDLLQ
+3316 ERLKQAAVDLLR
-3328 FLEREALPLHDI
+3328 FLQREAPPLHDV
-3340 AYTLQVGREAFR
+3340 AYTLQIGREAFR
-3352 ERLGVVA
+3352 DRLGLVA
-3359 SSSAELKQKLAQF
+3359 SSLDELKQKLAQF
-3372 IERGGA
+3372 IERGVVAVG
-3378 PASDDRL
+3378 DDKL
-3385 LDRWMKGETV
+3385 LDRWVRGETV
-3395 DWSALYPGEKPR
+3395 DWSVLYPGEKPR

-3421 WFDDQPLSAPVPAD
+3421 WFDDQPQPVTTPAD
-3435 LLLLHPVWEAV
+3435 LLLLLRPVWDAV
-3446 AVGRETLPTTG
+3446 AVTGEALPAAG

-3462 VGGTLE
+3462 IGGTPD
-3468 LQQAIRQDFPDA
+3468 QQQGIRRDFADA
-3480 VVADESTLGTFG
+3480 VVADESTIAILGE
-3492 RLDHVVWIASR
+3492 LDHVVWLAS

-3513 KALLAHDY
+3513 KALLARGY
-3521 GAREFGLT
+3521 GTREFGLT
-3529 VITTQALE
+3529 AITTQALA
-3537 VYDLDP
+3537 VHDRDP
-3543 NDATQAAVHGLA
+3543 NDATHAAVHGLA

-3561 YPGWQVRALD
+3561 YPAWTVRALD
-3571 VAADAPWPVPGMWG
+3571 VAAAAPWPAPDMWRVP
-3585 VAPLRGESHAWRGE
+3585 ALRGESHAWRGE

-3605 VRIPSLP
+3605 VRVPSLP
-3612 RSAEAYRHGGV
+3612 RSAEVYRDGGV

-3637 TRMMVRDHQARVVWL
+3637 TRMMVRDHKARVVWL
-3652 GRSPLHSTIQA
+3652 GRSPLGASIQA
-3663 KLDALGSLGPRPD
+3663 KLDGLGRLGPQPD
-3676 YIQADARDVAAMA
+3676 YIQADARDAGAMA
-3689 GALRSIKAK
+3689 DALRSIKAK

-3712 YDQGLAQMSEALFR
+3712 YDQGLAQMSEELFR
-3726 DILSSKRDVAL
+3726 DILSSKRDVTL
-3737 CVADCFRDEPLDFIA
+3737 CVADCFRGEPLDFIA
-3752 YFSSMVA
+3752 FFSSMAA

-3765 MAAYASACVFNDV
+3765 MAAYASACVFADA
-3778 FAHQLAR
+3778 FAHKLAR
-3785 ERSGT
+3785 ERPGI

-3803 GGRISGALKSLV
+3803 GVRISDALKNLV
-3815 EHRGVQPIEAAQGLE
+3815 EHRGVQPIDATQGLD

-3858 GEEQVTLAPPSS
+3858 GEEQVVSAPLSS
-3870 GSCIDALVAWRPSE
+3870 RSCIDALVTWRPSDI
-3884 TVPKPGDA
+3884 VPGPSDA
-3892 ADELN
+3892 ADELSE
-3897 GWIARLLHAQ
+3897 WIARLLHAQ
-3907 LKRVGQGARLAKYD
+3907 LRSVGQGARLAKYD
-3921 RWWDESRNVLRQY
+3921 RWWAESQNVLRYY
-3934 GLNPDSAAAD
+3934 GLDPGSAAPD
-3944 ANDVWMGWRARKSY
+3944 TREVWAGWRARKPY
-3958 FLDHPE
+3958 FLAHSE

-3975 LRELPGILSGHTLVT
+3975 LRELPGILSGRTLVT

-3996 GSMEKIEGLYKDNAV
+3996 GSMEKIEGLYKDNEV
-4011 CDYFNSIVAGA
+4011 CDYFNSVVAGT
-4022 VETYIARRVQDDP
+4022 VETYIERRVHDDP

-4057 RLKRWQRHIAEYCFT
+4057 RLKRWQHHIAEYCYT

-4078 FNHARRRYG
+4078 FNHARQRYG
-4087 DDYPYLDYRLYDIE
+4087 DDYPYLDYRLCDIE
-4101 RPLAEQGIAVG
+4101 QPLAAQGIAVG
-4112 TYDIAIATNVLH
+4112 AYDIAIATNVLH
-4124 ATRRMRNTL
+4124 ATRSMRNTL
-4133 RNAKAALSRNG
+4133 RNAKAALGGNG
-4144 LLILNEISDKTVFAS
+4144 VLILNEISDKTVFAS

-4225 QRVSARSP
+4225 QRVSARAP
-4233 EPQPAPV
+4233 EPQPVPV
-4240 VEVAPAGADED
+4240 VEAVPAGTD
-4251 VQGAILDA
+4251 VDVEGAILDA

-4295 KALGLALATTV
+4295 KALALSLGTTV
-4306 LFDHSTVARLVR
+4306 LFDHSTVARLTR
-4318 HIGVEH
+4318 HIGAEH
-4324 RPAIASNREP
+4324 RPVVASRREP
-4334 VPAPLPSSTDGI
+4334 VLAPVPLSTDGI

-4449 SLARSRTGV
+4449 SLARSRTGI

-4486 FLDLNGPA
+4486 FLDLTGPA

-4654 FRQFTSKTGYCAVGS
+4654 FRQFTRKTGYCAVGS

-4680 AGVAGLIS
+4680 AGVTGLIS

-4705 TLNPLIEFEGS
+4705 KLNPLIEFDGS
-4716 PFYPNTTLSD
+4716 PFYPNTALSD
-4726 WRSTDGQ
+4726 WRSTDGR

-4752 VEEYVGVGVARPA
+4752 IEEFVGGGDARPA
-4765 AADRPELIVVSA
+4765 AANQPELIVVSA
-4777 KDGERLPE
+4777 KDEERLPE

-4791 AFICTTTASLA
+4791 AFVRETTASLF
-4802 DIAYTLQA
+4802 DVAYTLQT
-4810 GREALEHRAAFVVRN
+4810 GREALEHRAAFVVRS
-4825 LPELDRLLTSVLSG
+4825 LAELDRLLTSVLSG
-4839 DPSSGDAWTGHV
+4839 DTSRQDIWVGHV
-4851 GPRRKPAAALTAN
+4851 GPRRKPAAALTASG
-4864 RRSLGELAAAW
+4864 RPLGELAAAW
-4875 VQGADIDWASLA
+4875 VQGADVDWASLA
-4887 RTDKPRRLHVPTYP
+4887 RAGKPQRLHLPTYP
-4901 FAQERYWKPNGQAVS
+4901 FAQERYWKPNDRAAPSVQAV
-4916 STAALLHPVVHR
+4916 LHPLVHR
-4928 NVSTWGGLVFESCF
+4928 NVSTLSGLAFESSF
-4942 TGDEFFFADHLVQG
+4942 TGAEFFFADHLVGG
-4956 EKVLPGVVYLEM
+4956 EKVLPGVACLEM
-4968 VRAALAHALGRG
+4968 ARAALAHARGHG
-4980 SQFEPVR
+4980 SQLKPVR
-4987 FENIVWIAPLSPS
+4987 FENIVWTAPLSPS
-5000 TVTVAFEAPRAGAI
+5000 DVMVAFEAPQAGAI
-5014 AYRIS
+5014 PYRIS
-5019 SPAGLHHQGLVRE
+5019 SAAGLHHQGLVRE
-5032 APPVASPPL
+5032 APPVAP
-5041 DLARLRSA
+5041 SA
-5049 IGRSVGAE
+5049 SVVTMIGRTVAAE
-5057 TCYAALSN
+5057 ACYAALAD

-5072 VFKALRAVHVGNGQV
+5072 VFKALRTIQVGNGQV

-5097 KAYVLH
+5097 EAYGLH

-5118 LDVPGDRPVLLPFTL
+5118 LDAPGDRPVLLPFAL
-5133 DALDVLGPCESVMWA
+5133 DALDVMGPCEPVMWA
-5148 WSRPGNGPE
+5148 WIRPGNGPQK
-5157 ALDIDLCTE
+5157 LDIDLCTE
-5166 AGEVRVRLSR
+5166 AGEVRVRLSG
-5176 LTSRAVSSKRS
+5176 LASRALSPRRS
-5187 STDVTHFDGSEF
+5187 GSDVAHFDGSEF
-5199 FLKDH
+5199 FLQDH

-5214 EMARAAAARQGGV
+5214 ELARATVARQGGGTI
-5227 VSALTNIVWPTPMMV
+5227 SALTNIVWPTPMMV

-5249 STSLRPDG
+5249 ATSLKPDG
-5257 AFSMTCGT
+5257 AFAMVSGSI
-5265 TVHCQGR
+5265 VHCQGR
-5272 AIFDEAGASSGARDI
+5272 AVFDEAVAFSDARGI
-5287 PAIQARCRTVLDKAA
+5287 HAIQSRCGTVLDKAA

-5317 IEHLRHNAD
+5317 IEHLRYNAD

-5333 LTVEQGDFHL
+5333 LPVDQGVFHL
-5343 PPSLLNG
+5343 HPSLLNG

-5363 PGADLPLPFSLDA
+5363 PGADLPLPFSLEA
-5376 LRISGR
+5376 LRIAGK
-5382 LPPRLYAHVR
+5382 LPSRLYAHVR
-5392 RVSSA
+5392 RHSSA
-5397 AAREVVDTDLLDLD
+5397 VAREVVDIDLLDLD
-5411 GRCVASL
+5411 GLCVASF
-5418 ERFTI
+5418 ERFTT
-5423 LFKEASEGTVF
+5423 LFKETSEGTIF
-5434 AIPTWVNR
+5434 ATPGWVDR
-5442 PLTDVAV
+5442 PLAGKPATVAV
-5449 PMAAPT
+5449 PT
-5455 LVLAERDD
+5455 IVLAERDD
-5463 ELQKAT
+5463 ELQKVLWAE
-5469 LAKWP
+5469 WP

-5479 VLRGPDTQGN
+5479 VLHGPDAAGSF
-5489 LLHLFERCK
+5489 LHLFERCQR
-5498 TAAMGPLLLLIPDGP
+5498 AAAAPLLVLIPDGP
-5513 QTAFHNGLVGL
+5513 QAALHNGLVGL
-5524 LKTLR
+5524 LRTLR

-5559 EIRYDNDGRRHVRTL
+5559 EIRYDSDGRRQVRTL
-5574 SEIVLADA
+5574 SEIALPDA

-5611 AREARLILS
+5611 VRKARLVLS
-5620 GRSSLDADGQR
+5620 GRSNLSADGQR

-5637 RDGVEVMYL
+5637 QDGVEVTYL
-5646 QVDVAEVPAV
+5646 QVDVGEALSV
-5656 KAAVGEIERRFGRL
+5656 KAAVAEIERHFGGL

-5680 EDDYIANKTA
+5680 EDDYIANKTV
-5690 DQVERV
+5690 DQLERV
-5696 LRPKVAGTL
+5696 LRPKMAGTL
-5705 ALDDATRHLKPRY
+5705 ALDDATRHLKLKY
-5718 FILFSSIAG
+5718 FILCSSIAG
-5727 VRGNLGQADYAGAN
+5727 VQGNLGQADYAGAN

-5751 NENVGRTISINW
+5751 NENVGRTISIDW
-5763 PLWRDGGMRMGAASE
+5763 PLWRDGGMRMGAANE

-5790 DAESGARA
+5790 DAESGMRA
-5798 LEQCLASDRAQVL
+5798 LERCLASGHAQVL
-5811 VAYGDVARIRGRL
+5811 VAYGDTARIRERL
-5824 LTSPEPSPRVVPDG
+5824 LSSSEPSLRVAPDG
-5838 SPDDD
+5838 LHDD
-5843 LRSRLASSVRAE
+5843 LRRRLASSVRAE

-5862 VQRIPPEKVSLQR
+5862 VQRIRPEKVSLQR

-5887 TEFANALNRT
+5887 TELANALNRT

-5921 AHHPRALLKKYAL
+5921 AHHPQALLKKYSL
-5934 AASAVVATPAKK
+5934 AMPTIVAAPTKKMAPIVVAPT
-5946 LAPVA
+5946 A
-5951 VPSQAIDGDAIA
+5951 VDSDAIA
-5963 VIGMAGKFPGAAD
+5963 VIGMAGKFPGTAD

-5993 VPVNRWDWRE
+5993 VPAARWDWRE
-6003 IYGDPHTEPG
+6003 IYGDPHAEPG

-6026 DCFDAAF
+6026 DCFDAGF
-6033 FGISPAEA
+6033 FGIAPAEA

-6060 DAGYPASA
+6060 DAGYQPSA

-6096 VATSPAEPFPFMVA
+6096 AVTSPAEPFPFMVA

-6132 SLIAVHRAIESLR
+6132 SLIAVHRAIESMR

-6165 TIASSQAGMLSED
+6165 TVASSQAGMLSED

-6204 LGKAQVDGDRILGV
+6204 LGKAVADGDRILGV

-6283 FAELYRL
+6283 FAELYRR
-6290 RGLEIG
+6290 RGLEVG
-6296 PVHCALGSVKANIG
+6296 QAHCALGSVKANIG

-6337 QLRTPNPYLQL
+6337 QLMTPNPYLQL

-6353 HLVTETGDWAEGATP
+6353 HLVTETRDWAEGAKP

-6388 EYLSPAST
+6388 EYRSPAST
-6396 PTKPSPVLIVLSAKD
+6396 PAKSSPVLIVLSAKD
-6411 EQRLRDQAGRLGRFI
+6411 EQRLRDQANRLARFI
-6426 ADNRQTASLADLAYT
+6426 ADNRQTISLADLAYT
-6441 LQIGREP
+6441 LQVGREP
-6448 MPCRLAFLATSLEE
+6448 MPCRLAFLAASLEE
-6462 VVQGLLRAEVMRHD
+6462 VEHGLLHAEVTRHD
-6476 DGLQE
+6476 DGLRE
-6481 LSADEDMAATFDAW
+6481 ISADEDMASTFDAW

-6510 GFRFDWARLHGDAR
+6510 GFRFDWTRLYGDVKPA
-6524 PVRIGLPTYPFARER
+6524 RIGLPTYPFARER
-6539 HWVPVGERIAAP
+6539 HWVPAGERVMAP
-6551 KIPSDLRILQEVW
+6551 KVPSDLGVLQETW
-6564 SEESL
+6564 SEETL
-6569 AQGSG
+6569 GRGSG
-6574 TAIETLLCIT
+6574 QAIETLLCIT
-6584 SDREHRQAIARW
+6584 ADREHRQAIMRW

-6604 RVIFEHAAGDARA
+6604 RVIFEQAAGGVRA
-6617 DAVLYLQ
+6617 DAVLYLA
-6624 PLADPTA
+6624 PLADPA
-6631 IADSFRIV
+6631 AVADAYRIV
-6639 DLLQQRPR
+6639 DLLKQKPR
-6647 KLILS
+6647 RLILS
-6652 GVHANEVERCHLDSW
+6652 GLHANEVERCHLDSW
-6667 IGFGRSLGLVLPDAE
+6667 VAFGRSLGLVLPDTE

-6697 WMRTLWAELQAPQLQ
+6697 WMRTLWAELLAPRLH
-6712 SAWYREGARLV
+6712 SAWYRGGTRHV

-6733 DIGERPLR
+6733 DVGERPLR
-6741 QGGVYLITG
+6741 QGGAYLITG
-6750 GCGGLGMICAEHLA
+6750 GCGGLGMVFAEHLA

-6775 RSAPDDEIESK
+6775 RSPSDDRIEAK
-6786 LRGLRELGGEAL
+6786 LRRLRELGGEAL
-6798 YVPADVTDE
+6798 YVPADVADE

-6814 RRARAWGR
+6814 RQAQAWGR

-6827 HVSGIS
+6827 HVAGIS
-6833 GAASVLKAEAAG
+6833 GAAGVLEAKASG
-6845 FKEVLAAKVEGTL
+6845 FKQVLAAKVEGTL
-6858 VLERVLDRLD
+6858 VLERVLDGLD
-6868 LDFVCY
+6868 PDFVCY

-6895 FQTAYARGANR
+6895 FQTAYARAGRR
-6906 RIAINWPLWQGGG
+6906 RIAINWPLWQDGG

-6941 SSEGTRL
+6941 SVEGIRL
-6948 FERLLAAGG
+6948 FERLLSAGG
-6957 SQYLVLTG
+6957 SQYLVQAG
-6965 AAPRPVPAAGDAS
+6965 PAPRPMPTAGDAS
-6978 LEECVGRDLKQ
+6978 LDECVSRDLKQ

-7016 SLAEFSRVLSRFYA
+7016 SLAEFSRVLGRLYA

-7046 LTTYFITEHRGAMES
+7046 LTSYFVAEHRATMEA
-7061 FYARHDTPAAPLAVP
+7061 FYARRDMPAAPLAKPPVP
-7076 PAVAHA
+7076 APAVVVS

-7095 RFPKARNVGELW
+7095 RFPKARNVDELW

-7117 EEIPSDRFDWRRYAD
+7117 EEIPPDRFDWRRYAD

-7197 GVEEGSDYQRRQTE
+7197 GVEEGSDYQRRQAE

-7344 GITAPSGASQTEL
+7344 GITAPSGASQTGL
-7357 LRDVLARSRLD
+7357 LRDVHARSRLGPQ
-7368 ARDIDY
+7368 DIDY

-7406 CALTSIKSNLGHTFA
+7406 CALTSTKSNLGHTFA

-7431 VQAMRHRTI
+7431 VQAMKHRTI

-7467 PWVKEAGEPRIG
+7467 PWVTEAGRPRVG

-7502 GRNEGPT
+7502 VRKEATP
-7509 GAPCLLVLSARS
+7509 GAASLLVLSGKNAS
-7521 ANALQ
+7521 ALQ

-7534 FLQSLEAAQLD
+7534 FLQSSRAAALD
-7545 LASVSHTLLQGRYH
+7545 LAGVSHTLLHGRHH

-7580 SLDRRGMVGQEFTG
+7580 SRDRRGVVGRTFTG

-7601 IEALAREVS
+7601 IEALARRAPD
-7610 SAETLQTLADHY
+7610 AEALEALAGHY

-7628 PWQGTSP
+7628 PSHGIAP
-7635 RRVSLPGY
+7635 RRIGLPGY

-7648 RYWLDDRT
+7648 RYWLEERAEIPLAQT
-7656 EAPQVRTV
+7656 I
-7664 SAFSYPEMARA
+7664 SGFSYPEMARV
-7675 AAEKALGQ
+7675 AAERALGQ
-7683 RVTALG
+7683 GVTALG
-7689 NMVWGPPAQSS
+7689 NMVWGPAAPSS
-7700 SPLSV
+7700 SALSV
-7705 RLHRADGD
+7705 RLHRADRD

-7719 PEDSEGAC
+7719 LENREGTC
-7727 FHLGEIVVGPVAV
+7727 FHLGEVVAGTASVEPSQ
-7740 DRPYPAGKAEVSTL
+7740 PQGKAEVSTL
-7754 IVPTTEQGAGVLFAP
+7754 HVTDTERAAGMLFAP
-7769 SLVEAAWRVAGGAL
+7769 SLIEAAWRVVGGAV
-7783 LPFALRRIESC
+7783 LPFALRRIETF
-7794 APLPAQVTLHLMRKE
+7794 APLPEQVTLHLVRKE

-7818 DMIFLDAEGRVCLRL
+7818 DMTFLDAEGKVCLRL
-7833 LDFTGASREQ
+7833 LDFTGAPREQ
-7843 LIDLAV
+7843 LIDLSSS
-7849 WG
+7849 G